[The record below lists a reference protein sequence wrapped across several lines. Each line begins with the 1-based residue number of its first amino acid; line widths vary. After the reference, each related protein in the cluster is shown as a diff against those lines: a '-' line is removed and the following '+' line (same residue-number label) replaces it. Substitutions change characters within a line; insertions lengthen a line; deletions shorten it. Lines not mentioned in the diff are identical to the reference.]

1 MPPENDSKEPVGN
14 SLLGVPMEDIANL
27 TVDEIVNNKQAVTM
41 VFHYYKK
48 MEDENT
54 SLKNERNTLQ
64 TYVEAF
70 NRKKSD
76 SATAAILLLVSNIVI
91 GFGIN
96 LLTDTN
102 DQSREP
108 GWIVFT
114 VGAIM
119 ALSGFYFQ
127 FLKDRSHH

>member
-1 MPPENDSKEPVGN
+1 MSENKPRESSN

-27 TVDEIVNNKQAVTM
+27 SVDEIVNNKPAVTM
-41 VFHYYKK
+41 IFHYYRR

-64 TYVEAF
+64 TYVDAF

-76 SATAAILLLVSNIVI
+76 SATAAILLLVSNIII

-96 LLTDTN
+96 LLTDAN
-102 DQSREP
+102 PQSVNP
-108 GWIVFT
+108 GWILLV
-114 VGAIM
+114 VGIIIT
-119 ALSGFYFQ
+119 LTGLYFQ
-127 FLKDRSHH
+127 FLKDKSSQE